1 MVYPNGQRMQAD
13 KIARLIERNGIPSRK
28 KDESHHEDSETLAR
42 LSEVERALSIL
53 LTGELPDG
61 SEDDST
67 EGATEQL
74 SG

>member
-1 MVYPNGQRMQAD
+1 MVNPNGRSMQAD
-13 KIARLIERNGIPSRK
+13 KIARLMVRNGIPSRK

-61 SEDDST
+61 GEET
-67 EGATEQL
+67 TEQ
-74 SG
+74 SA